1 MSTHRPREN
10 EESNRPPTTASSRG
24 ACLRG
29 RGFTDGEAGLRHGT
43 DRRPPYMWA
52 TYDCD
57 EPLTCVA
64 FSPDGRF
71 VLTYALLQA
80 LSPSHLWSVPNG

>member
-1 MSTHRPREN
+1 
-10 EESNRPPTTASSRG
+10 
-24 ACLRG
+24 
-29 RGFTDGEAGLRHGT
+29 
-43 DRRPPYMWA
+43 MWA

-57 EPLTCVA
+57 ETLNCVA